1 MISKDILSLFQ
12 IDSEK
17 ASKGGS
23 FLPEY
28 VSATIKYEWDG
39 VNKCYTDVPKSIVIT
54 AFFYA
59 LRKSKIDI
67 VLPPNALT
75 EKEIET
81 LNSKADADED
91 ISLDFKG
98 LKIGL
103 KLGFNGEIQI
113 YATADGVEI
122 A

>member
-1 MISKDILSLFQ
+1 MIAKDILSLFQ
-12 IDSEK
+12 INSERATK
-17 ASKGGS
+17 DGS

-28 VSATIKYEWDG
+28 VSGTIKYEWDG
-39 VNKCYTDVPKSIVIT
+39 GNKCYTDVPKSIVIT
-54 AFFYA
+54 VFFYA
-59 LRKSKIDI
+59 LRKSKIDV

-103 KLGFNGEIQI
+103 KSGFNGEIQI